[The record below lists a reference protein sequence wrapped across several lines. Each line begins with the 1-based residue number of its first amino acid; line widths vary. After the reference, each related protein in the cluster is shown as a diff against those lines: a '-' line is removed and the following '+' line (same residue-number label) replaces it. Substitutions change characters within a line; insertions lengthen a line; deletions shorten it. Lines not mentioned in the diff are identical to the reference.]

1 MLTGLNFSPTHFT
14 SCAEMNFNQLPLHQ
28 IENGNQLTGSVI
40 KIPSTKF
47 YTRKLKGRLKL
58 QSVIEILIENI

>member
-14 SCAEMNFNQLPLHQ
+14 SCAEMNFNQLPLRE
-28 IENGNQLTGSVI
+28 IENQLTGSVI
-40 KIPSTKF
+40 KILSTKF